1 MKSCAAN
8 ELNQYTSIANPVAV
22 GLRGVATNTATVTV
36 NGDAASSD
44 AIASDFRPWH
54 FALPADNAN
63 GSEYTFASSF
73 GVVNPAD
80 TNEADL
86 VSTASGSVYTPPQ
99 AEVLAYDDDGNL
111 LSDGRWQYTW
121 NGENRLIKAEE
132 LVSPTNRQ
140 PYVVEYAYDHQ
151 GRMAWKKVASPNA
164 PPFKA
169 IRYIWDDYNI
179 VAEAV
184 VENNAT
190 NTTYNIWGLDL
201 DGTLQ
206 GAGGVGGLLAVVK
219 DSAAYIPAWDANGN
233 ISEYVSTDGSIV
245 AHREYDPFGG
255 TVVATGDVDVFSHW
269 FSTKPWCVV
278 TGLSEYQY
286 RKYSPV
292 LGRWLNRDPLEEEGS
307 DNLGLFCVNNPI
319 WAIDLDG
326 LLCVV
331 PWDYMPVDGFLVDRK
346 TNFLPEWTEAKA
358 SVNGHSATVEFSG
371 NFVTEEVLV
380 YQKQFPSKV
389 PSPKQI
395 RKYRYFDDT
404 SWTHSLDFECLCA
417 ETAEGKTAIM
427 KAVSY
432 DTAKEEPSLTVP
444 IPIPKQLTGVKVSG
458 KYGNFLGVSVTD
470 TSKYLSR
477 EVYTRTLSASA
488 KVVSDVSVSFS
499 IFGKRAKHSKF
510 GTSGETL
517 GQMTTPDIQLTCDVS
532 GSFPTMSASAG
543 GRVVF
548 NERKK

>member
-219 DSAAYIPAWDANGN
+219 DSATNIPAWDANGN
-233 ISEYVSTDGSIV
+233 IIEYSADDGTIV

-255 TVVATGDVDVFSHW
+255 TVVATGDTDAFIHW

-292 LGRWLNRDPLEEEGS
+292 MGRWLCRDSANES
-307 DNLGLFCVNNPI
+307 SSINLFAFCENACVDVVDYLGQSLLNPVSWFTKKATCCNNLVYDSGGYCCCKNCIDTPGATGADLISRTKVDTGVAYYCRRTRWYHVPIYRPWAPGQLFLQHCWLSIDGGRYRAGAYPIRGNNPGSI
-319 WAIDLDG
+319 I
-326 LLCVV
+326 
-331 PWDYMPVDGFLVDRK
+331 PEKSDYYD
-346 TNFLPEWTEAKA
+346 TE
-358 SVNGHSATVEFSG
+358 GDFWTVESR
-371 NFVTEEVLV
+371 VEL
-380 YQKQFPSKV
+380 
-389 PSPKQI
+389 SPCEYDI
-395 RKYRYFDDT
+395 ERFRYFVEHYMRHD
-404 SWTHSLDFECLCA
+404 SFQWTLYNNCRDWVLEVIAISKDFAKGSCL
-417 ETAEGKTAIM
+417 
-427 KAVSY
+427 
-432 DTAKEEPSLTVP
+432 
-444 IPIPKQLTGVKVSG
+444 
-458 KYGNFLGVSVTD
+458 KY
-470 TSKYLSR
+470 
-477 EVYTRTLSASA
+477 
-488 KVVSDVSVSFS
+488 
-499 IFGKRAKHSKF
+499 
-510 GTSGETL
+510 
-517 GQMTTPDIQLTCDVS
+517 P
-532 GSFPTMSASAG
+532 
-543 GRVVF
+543 
-548 NERKK
+548 

>member
-1 MKSCAAN
+1 MKSYAAN
-8 ELNQYTSIANPVAV
+8 ALNQYTAIANPDAV
-22 GLRGVATNTATVTV
+22 GLRGSATNTATVTV

-219 DSAAYIPAWDANGN
+219 DSATYIPAWDANGN
-233 ISEYVSTDGSIV
+233 IIEYSADDGTIV

-255 TVVATGDVDVFSHW
+255 TVVVEGEANAFTHW

-292 LGRWLNRDPLEEEGS
+292 MGRWLCRDSANES
-307 DNLGLFCVNNPI
+307 SSINLFAFCENACVDVVDYLGQSLLNPVSWFTKKATCCNNLVYDSGGYCCCKNCIDTPGATGADLISRTKVDTGVAYYCRRTRWYHVPIYRPWVPGQLFLQHCWLSIDGGRYRAGAYPIRGNNPGSI
-319 WAIDLDG
+319 I
-326 LLCVV
+326 
-331 PWDYMPVDGFLVDRK
+331 PEKSDYYD
-346 TNFLPEWTEAKA
+346 TE
-358 SVNGHSATVEFSG
+358 GDFWTVESR
-371 NFVTEEVLV
+371 VEL
-380 YQKQFPSKV
+380 
-389 PSPKQI
+389 SPCEYDI
-395 RKYRYFDDT
+395 ERFRYFVEHYMRHD
-404 SWTHSLDFECLCA
+404 SFQWTLYNNCRDWVLEVIAISKDFAKGSCL
-417 ETAEGKTAIM
+417 
-427 KAVSY
+427 
-432 DTAKEEPSLTVP
+432 
-444 IPIPKQLTGVKVSG
+444 
-458 KYGNFLGVSVTD
+458 KY
-470 TSKYLSR
+470 
-477 EVYTRTLSASA
+477 
-488 KVVSDVSVSFS
+488 
-499 IFGKRAKHSKF
+499 
-510 GTSGETL
+510 
-517 GQMTTPDIQLTCDVS
+517 P
-532 GSFPTMSASAG
+532 
-543 GRVVF
+543 
-548 NERKK
+548 